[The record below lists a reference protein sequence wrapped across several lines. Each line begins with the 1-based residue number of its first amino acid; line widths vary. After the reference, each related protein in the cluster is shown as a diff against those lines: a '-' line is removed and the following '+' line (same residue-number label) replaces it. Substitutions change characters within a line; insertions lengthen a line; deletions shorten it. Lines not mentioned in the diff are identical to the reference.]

1 VAQGRPAAS
10 AQPGAYGRLSA
21 GVPGLVCRDLYSPHR
36 GLGSY
41 HWLAGAREGGTGEK
55 GDAVTNAT
63 KTLTDLVDPDEVA
76 KFAFRVWGYK
86 QGEMVSLLIH
96 LGDRLGVYR
105 VLDGAGMVTADD
117 LARRTGLHPRW
128 LLEWLRGN
136 AAADLLASEDGER
149 FELTAVGAMVLT
161 REEDSLRFAAGAFGP
176 PPEPALVD
184 ELAEAFRTGAGLPYD
199 RQGPA
204 GVHVTERML
213 GPWARLSLVPT
224 IVPALEGV
232 HDRLAAGALVAD
244 VGCGAGVA
252 LTALAKT
259 YPRSTFHG
267 YELSRLAV
275 ERARARVAEVGLTNV
290 EIINRRAEDL
300 PDRGDY
306 SLVLT
311 FDCLH
316 DMTRPDAA
324 AAAIRR
330 AIADD
335 GTWLVKEIR
344 CDNTWVGNRRN
355 PMLAMFLGFSIA
367 SCMSSA
373 LSEPGGAGLGTIGLP
388 PQALEQLARNAGFTR
403 FLVHDFEDPANLYY
417 EVRP

>member
-1 VAQGRPAAS
+1 VGDT
-10 AQPGAYGRLSA
+10 
-21 GVPGLVCRDLYSPHR
+21 V
-36 GLGSY
+36 
-41 HWLAGAREGGTGEK
+41 EE
-55 GDAVTNAT
+55 GDAVTSAART
-63 KTLTDLVDPDEVA
+63 SHAPVDFDELG

-96 LGDRLGVYR
+96 LGDRLGLYR
-105 VLDGAGMVTADD
+105 ALDGAGTVTAEE
-117 LARRTGLHPRW
+117 LAGRTGLHPRW
-128 LLEWLRGN
+128 LREWLRGN
-136 AAADLLASEDGER
+136 AAADLLASDDGER
-149 FELTAVGAMVLT
+149 FELTEVGAMVLA
-161 REEDSLRFAAGAFGP
+161 READSLQFAAGAFGP
-176 PPEPALVD
+176 PPEPELVD
-184 ELAEAFRTGAGLPYD
+184 DLADAFGTGTGLPYD
-199 RQGPA
+199 RHGAA
-204 GVHVTERML
+204 GVHQTERML
-213 GPWARLSLVPT
+213 GPWARLSLVPR

-232 HDRLAAGALVAD
+232 HDRLAAGTLAAD

-252 LTALAKT
+252 LTALAEA

-275 ERARARVAEVGLTNV
+275 ERARYRVAEAQLSNV
-290 EIINRRAEDL
+290 EIVHCRAEEL
-300 PDRGDY
+300 PAAGDY

-335 GTWLVKEIR
+335 GTWLVKEVR
-344 CDNTWVGNRRN
+344 CADSWAGNRRN

-388 PQALEQLARNAGFTR
+388 PQALEQLARHAGFTR
-403 FLVHDFEDPANLYY
+403 FRVHDFEDPANLYY
-417 EVRP
+417 EIRP

>member
-1 VAQGRPAAS
+1 M
-10 AQPGAYGRLSA
+10 
-21 GVPGLVCRDLYSPHR
+21 
-36 GLGSY
+36 
-41 HWLAGAREGGTGEK
+41 
-55 GDAVTNAT
+55 TNAT

-76 KFAFRVWGYK
+76 KFAFRVWSYK

-96 LGDRLGVYR
+96 LGDRLGLYR
-105 VLDGAGMVTADD
+105 VLDGPGMVTADD
-117 LARRTGLHPRW
+117 LAGRTGLHPRW

-161 REEDSLRFAAGAFGP
+161 REEDSLQFAAGAFGP

-184 ELAEAFRTGAGLPYD
+184 ELAEAFRTGTGLPYD
-199 RQGPA
+199 RQGPT

-275 ERARARVAEVGLTNV
+275 ERARARIAEAGLTNV
-290 EIINRRAEDL
+290 EIIDRRAEESARPRRVL
-300 PDRGDY
+300 PSAELRLPARHDTAGRGGRRHPACHRRRRNLAGQGDPMRQHLGRQPPQPNVGHVPRLLDR
-306 SLVLT
+306 LVHVLGA
-311 FDCLH
+311 L
-316 DMTRPDAA
+316 RARW
-324 AAAIRR
+324 RR
-330 AIADD
+330 ARHNRATAA
-335 GTWLVKEIR
+335 GTRAAGAECRLYAV
-344 CDNTWVGNRRN
+344 
-355 PMLAMFLGFSIA
+355 
-367 SCMSSA
+367 
-373 LSEPGGAGLGTIGLP
+373 PG
-388 PQALEQLARNAGFTR
+388 ARLRGPGKPLLRGSTLTAEG
-403 FLVHDFEDPANLYY
+403 
-417 EVRP
+417 